1 MQKIYNTMMGIRFY
15 FFLGGG
21 EKKKKLS
28 RYGLIGMM

>member
-15 FFLGGG
+15 FFGVGK
-21 EKKKKLS
+21 EIKKLS

>member
-15 FFLGGG
+15 FFWGG